1 MVMNIKSW
9 LSNRIG
15 KGIAA
20 SFKRSLSYRYTI
32 KSLSHQQ
39 GSSKSDSAARSL
51 NLTDQKKLKPALPYL
66 TTQLQNMDSFNETM
80 LQIYDKIFD
89 PKDKEKR
96 QFFKHI
102 LIKRS
107 LMKPSYDT
115 IHDPAVLYETMADI
129 LTMYQREY
137 LEYYIKRRKNNQQL
151 ITRMNEYLLRIYEK
165 SVR

>member
-1 MVMNIKSW
+1 
-9 LSNRIG
+9 
-15 KGIAA
+15 
-20 SFKRSLSYRYTI
+20 
-32 KSLSHQQ
+32 
-39 GSSKSDSAARSL
+39 
-51 NLTDQKKLKPALPYL
+51 
-66 TTQLQNMDSFNETM
+66 M

-115 IHDPAVLYETMADI
+115 IHDPVVLYETMADI

-151 ITRMNEYLLRIYEK
+151 ITRMNKYLLRIYQK

>member
-1 MVMNIKSW
+1 MMNIKSW
-9 LSNRIG
+9 LSDRIG
-15 KGIAA
+15 KGIAVP
-20 SFKRSLSYRYTI
+20 FKRRLSYRYTTKI
-32 KSLSHQQ
+32 LSHQQ
-39 GSSKSDSAARSL
+39 AVIKSDPAVKQL
-51 NLTDQKKLKPALPYL
+51 DLTDQKKLKPALPYL

>member
-1 MVMNIKSW
+1 MMNIKSW
-9 LSNRIG
+9 LSDRIG
-15 KGIAA
+15 KGIAVP
-20 SFKRSLSYRYTI
+20 FKRRLSYCYTI

-39 GSSKSDSAARSL
+39 GASKSDSAVKPL
-51 NLTDQKKLKPALPYL
+51 NLTDQKKLKPALSYL

-102 LIKRS
+102 LTKRS

-115 IHDPAVLYETMADI
+115 IHDPIVLYETMADI

-151 ITRMNEYLLRIYEK
+151 IMRMNEYLLRIYK
-165 SVR
+165 TSVK

>member
-1 MVMNIKSW
+1 MMNIKSW
-9 LSNRIG
+9 LSDQIG

-32 KSLSHQQ
+32 KSLSHRQV
-39 GSSKSDSAARSL
+39 SSKSDPAVKQLGRI
-51 NLTDQKKLKPALPYL
+51 DQKKLKPALPYL

-115 IHDPAVLYETMADI
+115 IHDPVVLYETMADI

-165 SVR
+165 SVG

>member
-1 MVMNIKSW
+1 MMNIKSW
-9 LSNRIG
+9 LSDRIG

-20 SFKRSLSYRYTI
+20 PFKRRLSYRYTTKI
-32 KSLSHQQ
+32 LSHQQ
-39 GSSKSDSAARSL
+39 AVIKPDPAVKQL
-51 NLTDQKKLKPALPYL
+51 DLIDQKKLKLALPYL

-96 QFFKHI
+96 QFFEHI
-102 LIKRS
+102 LTKRS
-107 LMKPSYDT
+107 LMQPSYDT
-115 IHDPAVLYETMADI
+115 IHNPIVLYETIADI

>member
-1 MVMNIKSW
+1 MMMNIKSW
-9 LSNRIG
+9 PSDRIG

-32 KSLSHQQ
+32 KSLSYQQ

-51 NLTDQKKLKPALPYL
+51 NLTDQKKLKPALPYI

-96 QFFKHI
+96 QFFEHI

-107 LMKPSYDT
+107 LMQPSYDT

-129 LTMYQREY
+129 LAMYQREY